1 MNHIHTSS
9 RCGPCVAIAPFFE
22 SLAAKYPTV
31 TFFKVDVDEA
41 EEISTKQNVN
51 AMPTFQFFKGG
62 NKVGELVGANKDQ
75 LEALIVQHSG

>member
-1 MNHIHTSS
+1 M
-9 RCGPCVAIAPFFE
+9 
-22 SLAAKYPTV
+22 

-75 LEALIVQHSG
+75 LEALIVQHSA